1 MFHVI
6 LIVIPIAL
14 VAKVRL
20 AQEPFVRIIVT
31 IFLDQPDD
39 LVGRDW
45 SLIDD
50 HVCWVDRHDF
60 DLISRECCLKL
71 LQFWNTA
78 RTFRNSCQWMQRFS
92 LLLLDR
98 ITLLESVIIPIP
110 GVIVCVH
117 QCLHDHNGPCAA
129 QFVPVLDGCPWP
141 FDDPEECC
149 FVGSVPLTVPTPRTW
164 DKHEGDPGW
173 TPGYEQYFQL
183 LLGIKCWTHN
193 WLFPGSSKWLAANDN
208 PFLWRK

>member
-50 HVCWVDRHDF
+50 HVCWIDRHDF

-71 LQFWNTA
+71 TAVLEYRKDLQEHLPIDA
-78 RTFRNSCQWMQRFS
+78 
-92 LLLLDR
+92 
-98 ITLLESVIIPIP
+98 TL
-110 GVIVCVH
+110 
-117 QCLHDHNGPCAA
+117 
-129 QFVPVLDGCPWP
+129 
-141 FDDPEECC
+141 
-149 FVGSVPLTVPTPRTW
+149 
-164 DKHEGDPGW
+164 
-173 TPGYEQYFQL
+173 
-183 LLGIKCWTHN
+183 
-193 WLFPGSSKWLAANDN
+193 
-208 PFLWRK
+208 